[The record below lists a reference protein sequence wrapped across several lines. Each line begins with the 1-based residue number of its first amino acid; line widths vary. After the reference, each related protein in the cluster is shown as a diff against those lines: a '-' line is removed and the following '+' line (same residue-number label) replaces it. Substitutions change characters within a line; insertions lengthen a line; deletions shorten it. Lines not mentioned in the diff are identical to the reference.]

1 MATSRGLVARRRIQ
15 ADGTPECV
23 PYYPHEFDTRA
34 SDLGMLDY
42 SARPV
47 MGASVEDLDP
57 LELHRLRRMI
67 EQLGGDRSLLAL
79 SDEEL
84 TGALVLTRRTNGIR
98 VPTVAGLLLLA
109 NEGALAE
116 HVPTHEVAFQVLDGS
131 LVRVNDFYRMPLLRV
146 YERVL
151 EQFRARLHD
160 DEVMVRFIRI
170 PVPNYDESA
179 FREAFVNALVHR
191 DYTRLGAVHIRWEQ
205 DSIVVSNP
213 GGFVEGVTLNNLLVT
228 EPRARNPVLA
238 DVFKR
243 IGLAERTGR
252 GIDNMYRWWNRG

>member
-1 MATSRGLVARRRIQ
+1 M
-15 ADGTPECV
+15 

-243 IGLAERTGR
+243 IGLAERTRR